1 MSQHYTIYVF
11 TAGTQDYAEPIVSYL
26 NQKRKTIH
34 GLLHRKNCMETQNGF
49 FIKDLRIISNREL
62 KDIVMVDNLVHSFGL
77 QITNGVPILEFLD
90 NSQDT
95 EFQGLQKL
103 LIEASTKD
111 DVREYLDEKLR
122 LKQLL

>member
-90 NSQDT
+90 NAQDT

>member
-95 EFQGLQKL
+95 EFQGIQKL

>member
-90 NSQDT
+90 NAQDT

-122 LKQLL
+122 LKELL

>member
-77 QITNGVPILEFLD
+77 QITNGVPILEFLY

-95 EFQGLQKL
+95 EFQGIQKL
-103 LIEASTKD
+103 LVEASTKD

>member
-95 EFQGLQKL
+95 EFQGIQKL
-103 LIEASTKD
+103 LVEASTKD